1 MISIKDLSKAYG
13 DNVVYSHFNLD
24 IEEGNVLCILGESG
38 CGKSTLLNILAGL
51 TPCEGDIPKLRT
63 AYVFQ
68 EPRLVPNLTVLGN
81 LRLIGADEDA
91 ARQMLASVGLDGLA
105 SRYPRSLSG
114 GQAQRVA
121 LCRAFLFPADLM
133 LLDEPFSSLDLR
145 LKISVM
151 QVFKRLRENKRITAL
166 FVTHDVDEALCLA
179 DRIVVLGSGGIAGD
193 FSNTPSE
200 KYGGNSPLRERL
212 FALLSGN

>member
-1 MISIKDLSKAYG
+1 MISIKDLSKVYG

-179 DRIVVLGSGGIAGD
+179 DRIVVLGSGGMAGD

>member
-1 MISIKDLSKAYG
+1 MISIKDLSKVYG

>member
-1 MISIKDLSKAYG
+1 MISIKNLSKAYG
-13 DNVVYSHFNLD
+13 DNAVYSHFNLD
-24 IEEGNVLCILGESG
+24 IEEGKVLCILGESG

-51 TPCEGDIPKLRT
+51 TPCEGDVPKLRT

-68 EPRLVPNLTVLGN
+68 EPRLVTNLTVLSN
-81 LRLIGADEDA
+81 LRLIGADENV
-91 ARQMLASVGLDGLA
+91 AREMLASVGLDGLA

-121 LCRAFLFPADLM
+121 LCRAFLFPAELM

-151 QVFKRLRENKRITAL
+151 QVFRHLRENKRITAL

-179 DRIVVLGSGGIAGD
+179 DRIVVLGSGGISGD

>member
-179 DRIVVLGSGGIAGD
+179 YRIVVLGSGGIAGD